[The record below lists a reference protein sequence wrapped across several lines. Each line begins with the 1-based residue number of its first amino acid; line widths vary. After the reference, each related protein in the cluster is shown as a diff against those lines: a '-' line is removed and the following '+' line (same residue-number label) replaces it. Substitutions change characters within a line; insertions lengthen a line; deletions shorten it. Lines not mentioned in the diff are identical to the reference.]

1 MAPIQHILSIIIP
14 ISIHTFITNVESQQ
28 IMCQGGTCSCPVDA
42 SFVGTPCI
50 LDCSRED
57 ICKQATLNCRPG
69 DDCVVM
75 CGAKA
80 SCSDGL
86 IIHAN
91 EAKDVHLICSF
102 EDACKGGFDLGCGFG
117 DCKLVCTLTNACDE
131 PTYIDTRIAR
141 SFACEGP
148 GCVPLLRA
156 VPPVIPTPFSPAPT
170 GNPTSNPTT
179 RPTSNPVISPTN
191 SPTMTPTPAPTGN
204 PTSTP
209 TSAPSQSPTYSP
221 TIAPTPSPTNQP
233 TPAPTNVPTGTPSG
247 APTKKPTAGP
257 TLPTTNPTQGP
268 SKSPS
273 MSPTPAP
280 TGNPTASPTDIPS
293 KAPSAAPTPAPTNDP
308 TPAPTDNPTP
318 APTYWPSRNPTP
330 EPTEEPTPSPTDN
343 PTSSPTNAEPTVSPT
358 VSPTPAPVS
367 VPTAAPVSFFVSCT
381 SYQVVPVR
389 GAVGNVIEHQELCLA
404 SKGGHYIVDINAA
417 KPYYILENSV
427 SISNTTINKI
437 NEDDYSTGADS
448 GDAALGSAL
457 IGHSIIYIET
467 WFDVLAYLGLD
478 LSTYSS
484 SQSITTSIKI
494 DGLNISVDIPSQ
506 SAQSIFETNLK
517 TQLVSELACDAD
529 QIAINGLRSGSI
541 IADIEISSTTTN
553 TISALELSVNLE
565 NYVANK
571 TATSASVSSPLN
583 TVNNYYYANVTND
596 IMFTD
601 CPYRITA
608 TTWEGERTTV
618 SWETPNY
625 ITNANNVV
633 AYQAI
638 GDASGESF
646 AGGSYLIR
654 YVALSSSDA
663 SVAPKYCSFVVVV
676 EEKEWVIE
684 FMGIEF
690 SVTSLGIIGTLLF
703 FICTGSIVYSYVMRR
718 NGRGCCH
725 RGRVTTEAV
734 PSDNEDED
742 SDKKQLTKGDKDDI
756 TNGFKSVIVSS
767 HDTTTTSNIDSP
779 SFNVQRASAPILS

>member
-1 MAPIQHILSIIIP
+1 MGYGCNQIMMSQWTWSQDTSCVCHDRLLSTWSTSDDGIATLP
-14 ISIHTFITNVESQQ
+14 YYDYLDITNGLSDAVSVVNNINEFSLEDITIQFKYSYPTTTVSISSSNLAFQ
-28 IMCQGGTCSCPVDA
+28 KPEVCNAVAQYTHTNQAFNVSLKNCGTASADFTFTASCINGITGSSASPITLAVDAVKTSWVYDFSSTICDSVNQATISTTPCPEFWNSTCSW
-42 SFVGTPCI
+42 T
-50 LDCSRED
+50 
-57 ICKQATLNCRPG
+57 
-69 DDCVVM
+69 
-75 CGAKA
+75 
-80 SCSDGL
+80 
-86 IIHAN
+86 
-91 EAKDVHLICSF
+91 
-102 EDACKGGFDLGCGFG
+102 
-117 DCKLVCTLTNACDE
+117 
-131 PTYIDTRIAR
+131 
-141 SFACEGP
+141 
-148 GCVPLLRA
+148 A
-156 VPPVIPTPFSPAPT
+156 VL
-170 GNPTSNPTT
+170 
-179 RPTSNPVISPTN
+179 
-191 SPTMTPTPAPTGN
+191 
-204 PTSTP
+204 
-209 TSAPSQSPTYSP
+209 SQ
-221 TIAPTPSPTNQP
+221 I
-233 TPAPTNVPTGTPSG
+233 
-247 APTKKPTAGP
+247 
-257 TLPTTNPTQGP
+257 
-268 SKSPS
+268 
-273 MSPTPAP
+273 
-280 TGNPTASPTDIPS
+280 TDP
-293 KAPSAAPTPAPTNDP
+293 
-308 TPAPTDNPTP
+308 
-318 APTYWPSRNPTP
+318 
-330 EPTEEPTPSPTDN
+330 
-343 PTSSPTNAEPTVSPT
+343 PT